1 MSPITQALFTSW
13 SIDPKLLLAVAA
25 VAVIYTRGWWVG
37 HNVAPLR
44 FPAWRLAAFLAGLLS
59 LWIAIASPLDAFSGL
74 LLSAHML
81 QHLLLMLVAPPLILL
96 GSPFI
101 PLVRGLPRKW
111 AREGIAPFLA
121 SPTLRRWGQA
131 FTHPVFCWLVMAAA
145 LVFWHIPVAFELAL
159 RSPGWHKFEH
169 ACFFG
174 ASLLFWFPIVRPFP
188 SRPHWP
194 LWTVP
199 IYLLAAD
206 LLNTAVAAILTFS
219 EHSLYATYDLA
230 PRLFGTTALGDQ
242 SVAGV
247 FMWVPG
253 SFAFLVPGV
262 ILAIK
267 FLSPANTLVRPGATP
282 PLRPTPRRH
291 RAGVWTD
298 RRPFDLL
305 RIPALGPFLKSG
317 GGRRML
323 QALMLLLALAVMVD
337 GFFGPQISSANL
349 AGVLPWTYWRA
360 FTVVAL
366 IVAGNFFCYACPFM
380 LPRELG
386 RRLGFN
392 SRAWPR
398 AFRSKWVAVALLVL
412 FFWAY
417 EAFAIWDR
425 PAWTAAI
432 ILGYFV
438 GAFVVDATFRGASFC
453 KYVCPI
459 GQFHFVTSLVS
470 PLEVK
475 IREPSVCAGCRTHD
489 CLRGNATQR
498 GCETELFLPK
508 KSGNLDCTFCLDC
521 VRACPHENI
530 GVLAVAPGTVLLRD
544 STRSSMGR
552 LSRRP
557 DVAIL
562 ALVLVA
568 AAFVSAAA
576 MIGRVP
582 SWRGVSPGAGNLD
595 DSAIGAFVIFAGSL
609 LFLPVMI
616 IGMAMGIGRSLSG
629 VTVPTR
635 ELMCRFS
642 LALVPLGV
650 SMWAAHF
657 LFHLL
662 AGYAAGWP
670 VLQQAAGGA
679 GFPIFGRPDWALSS
693 LRLNPDTIL
702 SFQIILLGAGL
713 LLTLFLGWTMARQY
727 AARASLSFA
736 LLVPWA
742 IVTVLLYAAGVWIL
756 LQPMQMRGL
765 NLG

>member
-1 MSPITQALFTSW
+1 MSPTTQALFTSW
-13 SIDPKLLLAVAA
+13 SIDPKLFFVLAALAA
-25 VAVIYTRGWWVG
+25 IYTRGWLVV
-37 HNVAPLR
+37 HRVAPLR
-44 FPAWRLAAFLAGLLS
+44 FPAWRLAAFLTGLLA
-59 LWIAIASPLDAFSGL
+59 LWIAIASPLDALSGFM
-74 LLSAHML
+74 LSFHMV

-101 PLVRGLPRKW
+101 PLVRGLPRKF
-111 AREGIAPFLA
+111 ARDGLGPFLA
-121 SPTLRRWGQA
+121 SPTLRRWGHA
-131 FTHPVFCWLVMAAA
+131 LTHPIFCWLVMAVA
-145 LVFWHIPVAFELAL
+145 LVAWHIPVAFELAL
-159 RSPGWHKFEH
+159 RSPTWHKWEH
-169 ACFFG
+169 ASFFG
-174 ASLLFWFPIVRPFP
+174 ASLLFWWPIVRPFP

-199 IYLLAAD
+199 VYLLAAD
-206 LLNTAVAAILTFS
+206 LLNTAVAAMLTFS
-219 EHSLYATYDLA
+219 ERSLYATYDLA

-262 ILAIK
+262 VLAIQ
-267 FLSPANTLVRPGATP
+267 FLSPTNALVRPGGK
-282 PLRPTPRRH
+282 PLPSSVKRVH
-291 RAGVWTD
+291 VSAV

-305 RIPALGPFLKSG
+305 RVRGVGSILRSSAGRRTLQTIMLLVALG
-317 GGRRML
+317 
-323 QALMLLLALAVMVD
+323 VMAD
-337 GFFGPQISSANL
+337 GFFGPPISSTNL
-349 AGVLPWTYWRA
+349 AGVWPWTYWRA

-380 LPRELG
+380 LPRELA

-392 SRAWPR
+392 SHRWPR
-398 AFRSKWVAVALLVL
+398 ALRSKWFAVALLIL

-432 ILGYFV
+432 ILGYFG
-438 GAFVVDATFRGASFC
+438 GAFVVDAFFRGASFC

-459 GQFHFVTSLVS
+459 GQFHFVTSLMS

-475 IREPSVCAGCRTHD
+475 VKEPSVCSSCRTHD
-489 CLRGNATQR
+489 CLRGNATHR

-521 VRACPHENI
+521 VRACPQENI
-530 GVLAVAPGTVLLRD
+530 GLLAVVPGIDLVHD
-544 STRSSMGR
+544 SARSSIGR
-552 LSRRP
+552 LSRRA
-557 DVAIL
+557 DIAIL

-576 MIGRVP
+576 MISPVL
-582 SWRGVSPGAGNLD
+582 SWRGMASGVGEVGRSTMA
-595 DSAIGAFVIFAGSL
+595 AFAIFAGSL
-609 LFLPVMI
+609 LVLPVAVMAA
-616 IGMAMGIGRSLSG
+616 AMGIGRMLSG
-629 VTVPTR
+629 VAVSTR

-650 SMWAAHF
+650 SMWVAHF

-670 VLQQAAGGA
+670 VLQQAVAGVGVPLLGLA
-679 GFPIFGRPDWALSS
+679 DWALSG
-693 LRLNPDTIL
+693 LHVHPDSIL
-702 SFQIILLGAGL
+702 SLQIILLGAGL
-713 LLTLFLGWTMARQY
+713 LLTLYLGWRMARQY
-727 AARASLSFA
+727 TSRASLSFG
-736 LLVPWA
+736 LLMPWA
-742 IVTVLLYAAGVWIL
+742 IVAIFLYVMGVWTL

-765 NLG
+765 TFG